1 MRLGELNNIGIEF
14 IEMKPLPSLK
24 LDEYNNTG
32 IQSEATQLG
41 ARCQYYKFKNIA

>member
-1 MRLGELNNIGIEF
+1 MGLGELNNIQIEF
-14 IEMKPLPSLK
+14 VEMKPLPSLK

-41 ARCQYYKFKNIA
+41 ARCQCYKSRNIM